1 MDLVGIITNLRGGL
15 WNLPLLLFFWDYLLD
30 ELFIII
36 FWDYLLDEN
45 FWILIELGFLIYIK
59 FFLSIFL
66 YISTIA
72 ASSSF
77 YGFYFLFFGIKGRNT
92 TYYSNQFSLL
102 PIINNSPSLIIS
114 MLIINL
120 TLLLFCFV
128 FSYYLGNLMFVKSI
142 VECFIK
148 PTIHTIASMYFSSS
162 FCVFLKGF
170 AYKS

>member
-1 MDLVGIITNLRGGL
+1 MAST
-15 WNLPLLLFFWDYLLD
+15 FF
-30 ELFIII
+30 
-36 FWDYLLDEN
+36 
-45 FWILIELGFLIYIK
+45 
-59 FFLSIFL
+59 FF
-66 YISTIA
+66 
-72 ASSSF
+72 
-77 YGFYFLFFGIKGRNT
+77 FFGIKSRNT
-92 TYYSNQFSLL
+92 TYYSNQFSL

-120 TLLLFCFV
+120 TLFLFYFV

-162 FCVFLKGF
+162 FLCFFFKGF

>member
-1 MDLVGIITNLRGGL
+1 MEFTLIIIFLRL
-15 WNLPLLLFFWDYLLD
+15 SIRWIIMI
-30 ELFIII
+30 III

-72 ASSSF
+72 SSSSF
-77 YGFYFLFFGIKGRNT
+77 YGFYFFFFGIKGRNT

-162 FCVFLKGF
+162 FLCFFLKGF